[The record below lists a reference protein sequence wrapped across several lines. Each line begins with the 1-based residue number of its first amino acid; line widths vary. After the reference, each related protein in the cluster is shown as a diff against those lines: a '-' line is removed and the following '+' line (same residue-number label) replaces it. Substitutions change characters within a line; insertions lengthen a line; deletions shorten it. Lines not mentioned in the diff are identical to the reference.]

1 MEEKPQEPVYHSY
14 HLKMH
19 GSRFANGIA
28 HVSVAFGEILTFEPN
43 FSYRYNDLREE
54 KTDQSL
60 FDRVAIRSA

>member
-1 MEEKPQEPVYHSY
+1 
-14 HLKMH
+14 MH